1 MSSTFT
7 AITKKDGDRWIGWI
21 EEVPGVDAQ
30 EATKEELISGLWEIL
45 VEALEPN
52 RSEAR
57 QAGEDN
63 YYRGTSDSLKPRVFL
78 CK

>member
-7 AITKKDGDRWIGWI
+7 ASTKKDGDRWIGWI
-21 EEVPGVDAQ
+21 EEVPGVNAQ

-45 VEALEPN
+45 VEALELN
-52 RSEAR
+52 RSESR

-63 YYRGTSDSLKPRVFL
+63 YYRRTSDSLKPRVFV

>member
-52 RSEAR
+52 RSESQ
-57 QAGEDN
+57 QAAEDN
-63 YYRGTSDSLKPRVFL
+63 YYRRTSDSLKPRVFV